1 MYIYIAREVI
11 VEPSVA
17 TSYTRSQLM
26 IHLSSN
32 RNQVEPLCD
41 PPLNGH
47 LVCSYESAIFIILD
61 DGDAQVC

>member
-1 MYIYIAREVI
+1 
-11 VEPSVA
+11 
-17 TSYTRSQLM
+17 M